1 MNDKSQNISLSS
13 KDSIVINELKEY
25 ISNNE
30 KFKKSNIFL
39 ELIRV
44 VSKYSFYTSIT
55 FSILLFFAVYVLFEY
70 NLEEIILP
78 SYIEKPNID
87 IWGYLI
93 LGIAIHFAITS
104 SLLLVREIFIEIME
118 YKYKGIFK
126 NYIFIEEEKLVKI
139 VNKLGELNVNLI
151 EEASDI
157 IRKEKYNNN
166 NALYLMF
173 TKGISKIVIS
183 KLFILELKSKIE
195 KMKPL

>member
-1 MNDKSQNISLSS
+1 MNDKKENISLSS

-30 KFKKSNIFL
+30 KFKKSNMFL

-44 VSKYSFYTSIT
+44 ISKHSFYTSLT
-55 FSILLFFAVYVLFEY
+55 FSILLFFAIDTLFEY
-70 NLEEIILP
+70 NLEGYILP
-78 SYIEKPNID
+78 SDIEKPNID
-87 IWGYLI
+87 IWGYLF
-93 LGIAIHFAITS
+93 LGVAIHFAITS
-104 SLLLVREIFIEIME
+104 TLLLAREIFIEIME
-118 YKYKGIFK
+118 YKHKGTFK
-126 NYIFIEEEKLVKI
+126 NYIFIEEEKLIKI

>member
-1 MNDKSQNISLSS
+1 M
-13 KDSIVINELKEY
+13 
-25 ISNNE
+25 
-30 KFKKSNIFL
+30 
-39 ELIRV
+39 
-44 VSKYSFYTSIT
+44 
-55 FSILLFFAVYVLFEY
+55 
-70 NLEEIILP
+70 P

-93 LGIAIHFAITS
+93 LGIAIHLAITS

-183 KLFILELKSKIE
+183 KLFILELKVK
-195 KMKPL
+195 

>member
-1 MNDKSQNISLSS
+1 MNDKIQNISLSS

-55 FSILLFFAVYVLFEY
+55 FSILLFFAVNVLFEY
-70 NLEEIILP
+70 NLEETILP

-93 LGIAIHFAITS
+93 LGIAIHLAITS